1 MRSYFWSVFSR
12 IWTKYREIL
21 RTSPYSVRMRENTD
35 QKKLCVWTLFTQY
48 IFKIIVKD
56 VTSVVVISH
65 DSKSELQADPDL
77 PVQY

>member
-1 MRSYFWSVFSR
+1 
-12 IWTKYREIL
+12 
-21 RTSPYSVRMRENTD
+21 MRESTD
-35 QKKLCVWTLFTQY
+35 QKKLRVWTLFTQY

-56 VTSVVVISH
+56 VTSAVVISH